1 MNFKPANNI
10 ITSEEVQYLVKLGLK
25 WCNKC
30 KCTKEIDSFGSSK
43 SAPYGLD
50 SICKNCRRDAATN
63 RRVAN
68 PERVKEIRRNSRNKY
83 AEKSRENKKKWAEE
97 NRDHI
102 RKYKREKYKNDP
114 IYKMQLV
121 CRQMVKRMFKSTG
134 IKKCY
139 KTQEVLGYG
148 AKDLKFHIEKQF
160 KEGMSWDNYGEWH
173 IDHIIPISLAKT
185 LEEGIILSK
194 LENLQP
200 LWAKENILKSNKTQ

>member
-50 SICKNCRRDAATN
+50 SICKECRRNAASD
-63 RRVAN
+63 RRKSN
-68 PERVKEIRRNSRNKY
+68 PERVKEIRRNSRNKH
-83 AEKSRENKKKWAEE
+83 AEKSRESKKKWAEE
-97 NRDHI
+97 NKDHI

-139 KTQEVLGYG
+139 KTQEVLGYN
-148 AKDLKFHIEKQF
+148 AKDLKLHIEKQF
-160 KEGMSWDNYGEWH
+160 KEGMTWDNYGEWH
-173 IDHIIPISLAKT
+173 IDHIIPISSAKS
-185 LEEGIILSK
+185 LYDGIRLSQ

-200 LWAKENILKSNKTQ
+200 LWAEENILKGDKLD